1 MFQFVPAATIK
12 IAIILTV
19 ISVLQPVMNALV
31 SLLSVRDVYRR
42 RRILNTSTTV
52 SATLSALQGHM
63 L

>member
-19 ISVLQPVMNALV
+19 ISVPQPVMNAMV
-31 SLLSVRDVYRR
+31 SLLSVRDAYQQRQ
-42 RRILNTSTTV
+42 ILNISTTV
-52 SATLSALQGHM
+52 FATLSALQGHT

>member
-1 MFQFVPAATIK
+1 MFQFVPVATIK

-19 ISVLQPVMNALV
+19 ISVLQPVINALV
-31 SLLSVRDVYRR
+31 SLLSVRDVYQR

-52 SATLSALQGHM
+52 FATLSALQGHM